1 MRALQEEDAEEVPE
15 GAADDRAPAG
25 LDDRAERH
33 AEPARAASKKYQKK
47 EKKGAGQT
55 RVAKV

>member
-1 MRALQEEDAEEVPE
+1 MRVLQEEDAEEVPE

-33 AEPARAASKKYQKK
+33 AEPARAASTTVEQ
-47 EKKGAGQT
+47 KKGAGQT

>member
-1 MRALQEEDAEEVPE
+1 MRVLQEEDAEEVPE

-33 AEPARAASKKYQKK
+33 AEPARAASTTAEQ
-47 EKKGAGQT
+47 KKGAGQT